1 MLPSN
6 LLITRSRAGTI
17 RPVYVP
23 LDERHVTLATEV
35 IETFRE
41 HVGKRKGELYVG
53 LEPFEELGFDYRLVR
68 GLCVLLERD
77 CSFEAHSH
85 IEPRIAR
92 RAVFQEANKHPLVV
106 TEALKRSIFETV
118 ASALGISSIQLEE
131 SLWSDLDDALVLK
144 EFEPSDPVEL
154 LKRYNLSLTQTL
166 LFKAVAVDV
175 TVGEHFQQI
184 FRRIKYLGLMY
195 SVEKNAGTYTISVDG
210 PMSLFKMMDK
220 YGTSLAKLL
229 PAITATRQWSLKGRI
244 VVGERHSPRL
254 LQLHLDSS
262 SASDLFPFV
271 DVEPGKRVY
280 DSSVEAGFAR
290 SFTSL
295 RTGWKLTREPEP
307 LAAGHVV
314 MIPDFSF
321 EKDTMTVFLEIVGFW
336 TEEYLKKKIQ
346 KLKQL
351 DVQHL
356 IVAADKSLSC
366 SSFRELKGQVIFY
379 DKKVPLKPIVD
390 YLKKIDVELVTKQSV
405 ALEHTEITLH
415 GDIVEIQDLA
425 EQLHTSAEAVKQR
438 LMAKPVHGHQ
448 IIGDALIGE
457 QKLSDIS
464 RKLDELNDDKLST
477 ALKLIEAEG
486 VKAPFQILQALK
498 FTVEWHGLD
507 QDKATIKRAIER

>member
-1 MLPSN
+1 MLPSS
-6 LLITRSRAGTI
+6 LLITRSRTGTI

-23 LDERHVTLATEV
+23 LDERHITLATEL
-35 IETFRE
+35 IQTFHE
-41 HVGKRKGELYVG
+41 HVAKRKGELYAN

-68 GLCVLLERD
+68 GLCVLLERG

-92 RAVFQEANKHPLVV
+92 RAVFQEANKQPLVV
-106 TEALKRSIFETV
+106 TEELKRRIFETV
-118 ASALGISSIQLEE
+118 ASTLGISSRQLAE
-131 SLWSDLDDALVLK
+131 SLWSDLDDVLVLK
-144 EFEPSDPVEL
+144 EFGPIAPIEL

-166 LFKAVAVDV
+166 LFKAVALDI

-195 SVEKNAGTYTISVDG
+195 SVEKSADTYTISVDG
-210 PMSLFKMMDK
+210 PVSLFKMTDK

-229 PAITATRQWSLKGRI
+229 PDITASRQWSLKGKI
-244 VVGERHSPRL
+244 VVGERHSSRL
-254 LQLHLDSS
+254 LQLNLDSS
-262 SASDLFPFV
+262 SAKDLFPSV
-271 DVEPGKRVY
+271 DIEPGKRVY

-295 RTGWKLTREPEP
+295 RTGWRLTREPEP

-321 EKDTMTVFLEIVGFW
+321 EKGGITVFLEIVGFW
-336 TEEYLKKKIQ
+336 TEEYLKKKLQ

-356 IVAADKSLSC
+356 IIAADKSLNC
-366 SSFRELKGQVIFY
+366 SPFRELKGQVIFY
-379 DKKVPLKPIVD
+379 DKKVPLKPIVE
-390 YLKKIDVELVTKQSV
+390 YLKKMDVEQVAKQSA
-405 ALEHTEITLH
+405 ALEHAEITLH
-415 GDIVEIQDLA
+415 DDIVEMQDLA
-425 EQLHTSAEAVKQR
+425 ELFHTSAEAVKQR
-438 LMAKPVHGHQ
+438 MIAKPAQGYR
-448 IIGDALIGE
+448 IIGDALIRE

-464 RKLDELNDDKLST
+464 TKLDELNDDRLSK

-486 VKAPFQILQALK
+486 AKAPFQILQALK

-507 QDKATIKRAIER
+507 QDKATIKRAVER